1 MRNLWSPYR
10 AKKRAVKKGDVI
22 LTSTPF
28 AHVVNH
34 QYVSMYCY
42 NCIISHR
49 DKRILSRC
57 QGCRTL
63 WYCSDQCQR
72 EDWALHSFECHNL
85 RRLSPYVPQDFVRL
99 MARVI
104 MRLRDGG
111 DKIVEMYSEREG
123 RRFRNLMNHYADI
136 KQNKERLADADYLI
150 EELKRYIGEEYIPNY
165 SDFLGI
171 YGRMLVN
178 RFSLMDRTMMTL
190 GSAMYLSASIF
201 DHSCIPNCFIS
212 FAGKNVQIRTLI
224 DMPVLDYCKCR
235 ISYVDP
241 VSSVRS
247 RRENL
252 YHKWFFWCEC
262 SLCENQERTRMENS
276 IMCENAECRAP
287 IYIPETGEGQA
298 PAVPQAA
305 SKDGH
310 QETSTKETTARQ
322 WQWRML
328 RDQQRN
334 TPAEGDQQKVSS
346 REVQQEGELSE
357 ERQQEPVCSEC
368 GCSVSSATLR
378 RYQDAVDFTKE
389 KLKSMSE
396 EDPNVEECLE
406 MIEKQGSIFH
416 PFNVWRFRTLDF
428 AFNVAVFNGF
438 WSRALAYGEENLKGM
453 RYCYGSDHPTF
464 CLFLFKLGKAKIY
477 FKEFREGL
485 RLLEEAEPQLKI
497 ALGPDHYIL
506 EDLNVVSLLANEDV
520 EICMERRNE
529 AYRKQNEVE
538 MEAKDRKKTE
548 KKQLQIFNTITLLGS
563 TVTMDQKSSL

>member
-1 MRNLWSPYR
+1 
-10 AKKRAVKKGDVI
+10 
-22 LTSTPF
+22 
-28 AHVVNH
+28 
-34 QYVSMYCY
+34 
-42 NCIISHR
+42 
-49 DKRILSRC
+49 
-57 QGCRTL
+57 
-63 WYCSDQCQR
+63 
-72 EDWALHSFECHNL
+72 
-85 RRLSPYVPQDFVRL
+85 
-99 MARVI
+99 
-104 MRLRDGG
+104 
-111 DKIVEMYSEREG
+111 
-123 RRFRNLMNHYADI
+123 
-136 KQNKERLADADYLI
+136 
-150 EELKRYIGEEYIPNY
+150 
-165 SDFLGI
+165 
-171 YGRMLVN
+171 
-178 RFSLMDRTMMTL
+178 
-190 GSAMYLSASIF
+190 
-201 DHSCIPNCFIS
+201 
-212 FAGKNVQIRTLI
+212 
-224 DMPVLDYCKCR
+224 
-235 ISYVDP
+235 
-241 VSSVRS
+241 
-247 RRENL
+247 
-252 YHKWFFWCEC
+252 
-262 SLCENQERTRMENS
+262 
-276 IMCENAECRAP
+276 ENAECRAP

-298 PAVPQAA
+298 PAVPHAA

-368 GCSVSSATLR
+368 GCAVSSATLR

-406 MIEKQGSIFH
+406 MIERQGSIFH
-416 PFNVWRFRTLDF
+416 PFNVWRVRTLDF

-438 WSRALAYGEENLKGM
+438 WSRALAYGEENLEGM